1 MKVLSLF
8 FCLAFVMSGHSI
20 AQLSLDD
27 IPAMPDSHLQDSY
40 FQDPENLLA
49 EFRIFLSH
57 KASLRQIADHGVYS
71 ADKCV
76 AIMEQAGWQL
86 RQENRTSRGGEFTF
100 GKDIIKE
107 VKLSI
112 GPGASAIGGKMVPY
126 VFLKFHLKRL
136 IPFADIVG
144 IDPPHV
150 PRFPGSARLKWMHLL
165 GDFSLKYLTV
175 GSVRQVTDYFQKELP
190 RRGWQPAK
198 GAAALH
204 YTRPNAS
211 LSLHI
216 KQKEGM
222 VEIGVGMSGP
232 LTRQLKAEKPVFT
245 PPKQLPPSVEKPLTH
260 IDIREELPLYPG
272 LTMVRQSQLP
282 VTTAGEEII
291 KQFYEKPD
299 SPLTESL
306 DMASFYSR
314 HLKERGWQLLD
325 EQWHGFGRKFNFQ
338 KGAVQLRII
347 IKAVGRL
354 SAGQKAPRVPIPMEV
369 TVVFPIP
376 RRDIAG
382 DDIEGV
388 PRFPGSVRFYTLK
401 AGIDHLVKYKAAASV
416 KEVEWFFID
425 SLTKKGWRFSGND
438 HTGLLFT
445 PSATPGSPGEAFS
458 KGKLVP
464 TTLKLKV
471 DDRYD
476 GTVKIGLDLSRGDT

>member
-8 FCLAFVMSGHSI
+8 LCLVFSLSGYSI
-20 AQLSLDD
+20 VQLSLDD
-27 IPAMPDSHLQDSY
+27 IPAIPGSQLQDSY
-40 FQDPENLLA
+40 FQGPENLLA
-49 EFRIFLSH
+49 EFRIFLSP
-57 KASLRQIADHGVYS
+57 KATLRQIADHGGYS
-71 ADKCV
+71 ADQCV
-76 AIMEQAGWQL
+76 GIMEQSGWQL
-86 RQENRTSRGGEFTF
+86 RQENRTTRGGEFTF
-100 GKDIIKE
+100 SKDIIKE
-107 VKLSI
+107 VKLSV

-136 IPFADIVG
+136 IPLADIVG

-150 PRFPGSARLKWMHLL
+150 PRFPGSVRVRWMHLL
-165 GDFSLKYLTV
+165 GDLSLKYLAVGTV
-175 GSVRQVTDYFQKELP
+175 SQVTDYFQEELP
-190 RRGWQPAK
+190 GRGWQLAK
-198 GAAALH
+198 GAATLH
-204 YTRPNAS
+204 YTRPDAR

-216 KQKEGM
+216 KQKEGI

-232 LTRQLKAEKPVFT
+232 LTRRQKSEKPIFT
-245 PPKQLPPSVEKPLTH
+245 PPKQLPPPAKKPLTH
-260 IDIREELPLYPG
+260 VDIQKELPPYPG

-282 VTTAGEEII
+282 VTTAGEEIV

-299 SPLTESL
+299 TPLTESL

-314 HLKERGWQLLD
+314 HLQEGGWQLLD

-338 KGAVQLRII
+338 KGAVRLRII

-354 SAGQKAPRVPIPMEV
+354 SAAQKAPRVPIPMEV
-369 TVVFPIP
+369 TVVFPMP

-401 AGIDHLVKYKAAASV
+401 AGIDHIVKYKAAASV
-416 KEVEWFFID
+416 EEVEWFFIEN
-425 SLTKKGWRFSGND
+425 LTKKGWRFAGND

-445 PSATPGSPGEAFS
+445 PGATPDSPAEAFS
-458 KGKLVP
+458 KGKLIP

-476 GTVKIGLDLSRGDT
+476 GTVKIGLDLTHGDT